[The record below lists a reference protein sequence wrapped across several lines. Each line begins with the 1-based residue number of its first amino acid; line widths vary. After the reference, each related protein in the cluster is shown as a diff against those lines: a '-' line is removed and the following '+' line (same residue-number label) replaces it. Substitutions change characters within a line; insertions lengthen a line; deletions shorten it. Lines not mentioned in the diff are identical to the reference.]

1 MKNIIFISSFLAI
14 GGMGKSLPYGF
25 DEDTLEGELEAQLKK
40 SSVCRNKSFFCFT
53 VSDVKA
59 FFGDLGKAVA
69 DTELQ
74 AVERGMDI
82 NGNGSVDLEEFTRAW
97 TPPIP
102 DALLK
107 LRFST
112 YDLDNNGFFDV
123 NEYKR
128 VLAVLGQLKTDRQF
142 PFYAFYDKNKDGKV
156 SFEEYRRGAPS
167 AGIC

>member
-1 MKNIIFISSFLAI
+1 M
-14 GGMGKSLPYGF
+14 
-25 DEDTLEGELEAQLKK
+25 
-40 SSVCRNKSFFCFT
+40 
-53 VSDVKA
+53 KA

-142 PFYAFYDKNKDGKV
+142 PFYDKNKDGKV
-156 SFEEYRRGAPS
+156 SFGEYRRGAPS

>member
-1 MKNIIFISSFLAI
+1 MKNIIFIAIFLAV
-14 GGMGKSLPYGF
+14 GGMGKPIMNHNEVTT
-25 DEDTLEGELEAQLKK
+25 EDALEAELEAQLKK

-123 NEYKR
+123 TEYKR

-142 PFYAFYDKNKDGKV
+142 PFYDKNKDGKV

>member
-1 MKNIIFISSFLAI
+1 M
-14 GGMGKSLPYGF
+14 
-25 DEDTLEGELEAQLKK
+25 
-40 SSVCRNKSFFCFT
+40 
-53 VSDVKA
+53 KA
-59 FFGDLGKAVA
+59 FFGDLGKPVA

-142 PFYAFYDKNKDGKV
+142 AFYDMNQDGKV
-156 SFEEYRRGAPS
+156 SFEEYAQMSSKCEILLVLRIQYLVRETGSLP
-167 AGIC
+167 IVFDNC